1 MTNRAVILSVY
12 IVTFLIGL
20 PTNIL
25 SLCAF
30 SIKVHSKPMST
41 DILLLNLTVS
51 DLLFLIV
58 LPLKMHEAASEMK
71 WLFPYFLCPITSFF
85 FFSTIYTSSLLL
97 MAVSVDRYL
106 GVAFP
111 VHYRLMQKPLYGGI
125 ASVIIW
131 VVSSGHCSIV
141 FITEHLLSRSTTLN
155 TEICYDNFSGEQLNI
170 LLPVRLESFFVIF
183 LAPLLICTF
192 CYLSC
197 IRILYSQPRICQ
209 KKKKA
214 IGMALGT
221 LLVFVICFLPY
232 NVSHVIGFLEGKSPD
247 WRSYTLL
254 LSTFNTCLDPI
265 IFYFSSSTFQNMVKY
280 LPFKVLGLRKS
291 ILRSERQSKATPETG
306 NGYDP

>member
-1 MTNRAVILSVY
+1 VPGSWSPTMTRHAVILSGY

-71 WLFPYFLCPITSFF
+71 WLFPYFLF
-85 FFSTIYTSSLLL
+85 
-97 MAVSVDRYL
+97 
-106 GVAFP
+106 
-111 VHYRLMQKPLYGGI
+111 
-125 ASVIIW
+125 
-131 VVSSGHCSIV
+131 V
-141 FITEHLLSRSTTLN
+141 FITEYLIAQNTTLN
-155 TEICYDNFSGEQLNI
+155 TEICYDNFSGEQLNV
-170 LLPVRLESFFVIF
+170 LLPVRLEISIVIF

-209 KKKKA
+209 KKKKKA

-221 LLVFVICFLPY
+221 LLVFVICFLPF
-232 NVSHVIGFLEGKSPD
+232 NVSHVLGFLEGKSPA
-247 WRSYTLL
+247 WRYYTLL
-254 LSTFNTCLDPI
+254 LSAFNTCLDPF
-265 IFYFSSSTFQNMVKY
+265 IFYFSSSIFQDMVKHF
-280 LPFKVLGLRKS
+280 LFRALELCCRIFKTKNKHDAR
-291 ILRSERQSKATPETG
+291 
-306 NGYDP
+306 

>member
-1 MTNRAVILSVY
+1 MTRHAVILSGY

-30 SIKVHSKPMST
+30 SIKVHSKPMPT

-111 VHYRLMQKPLYGGI
+111 VRYRLMQKPLYAGI
-125 ASVIIW
+125 ASVVIW
-131 VVSSGHCSIV
+131 VVSSIHCSFV
-141 FITEHLLSRSTTLN
+141 FITEYLIAQNTTLN
-155 TEICYDNFSGEQLNI
+155 TEICYDNFSGEQLNV
-170 LLPVRLESFFVIF
+170 LLPVRLEISIVIF

-209 KKKKA
+209 KKKKKA

-221 LLVFVICFLPY
+221 LLVFVICFLPF
-232 NVSHVIGFLEGKSPD
+232 NVSHVLGFLEGKSPA
-247 WRSYTLL
+247 WRYYTLL
-254 LSTFNTCLDPI
+254 LSAFNTCLDPF
-265 IFYFSSSTFQNMVKY
+265 IFYFSSSIFQDMVKHF
-280 LPFKVLGLRKS
+280 LFRALELCCRIFKTKNKHDARKYS
-291 ILRSERQSKATPETG
+291 H
-306 NGYDP
+306 